1 MHCNKNFCEDLYKL
15 IKKKNWTELSLY
27 ENTLRKSG
35 GTWVCE
41 FSGKTFITSSWA
53 NISAIYSYNFINDI
67 EQYITNSPAP
77 ADEKQL
83 EEIYNELLIFLE
95 TLPLMEIIKF
105 TISSP
110 KSSYVQIR
118 DRDTTFN
125 QSRSTLWSKSILK
138 SFQSK
143 VNWIK
148 SFRWRQKNHTVICWQ
163 CWK

>member
-1 MHCNKNFCEDLYKL
+1 MKISTNSF
-15 IKKKNWTELSLY
+15 KKKNWTELSLY

-41 FSGKTFITSSWA
+41 FSGRTFITSSWA
-53 NISAIYSYNFINDI
+53 NISAIYSYNFI
-67 EQYITNSPAP
+67 PAP

-148 SFRWRQKNHTVICWQ
+148 CFRWRQKKSYGDLLTMLKIRMPIC
-163 CWK
+163 CY